1 MMRVIENCSGTGDC
15 QKLAETGGTM
25 CPSYMA
31 TRKEKASTRGRANI
45 MREYMKGNGQT
56 LDFDSEEV
64 MEVLD
69 LCISCKGC
77 KSECPSNVDMTK
89 LKSEYYE
96 QYYKNHSRQLR
107 DLKSTRLNSSHV
119 TN

>member
-1 MMRVIENCSGTGDC
+1 
-15 QKLAETGGTM
+15 
-25 CPSYMA
+25 MA
-31 TRKEKASTRGRANI
+31 TRKENDSSRGRANI
-45 MREYMKGNGQT
+45 MREYMKGNEQT

-89 LKSEYYE
+89 LKSEYYA
-96 QYYKNHSRQLR
+96 QYYKNHRRPLR
-107 DLKSTRLNSSHV
+107 DRKSTRLNSSHV
-119 TN
+119 ASSYAVFCLQKTQRKP